1 MEVIKW
7 SEMAK
12 ALENEKAII
21 IENNLELNKY
31 SIILNPSNLKEVNT
45 LEQIIEQILEV
56 IPTSRNQMIIQHEKL
71 EASRK
76 AFNRKINAIHES
88 MEEKRKAFRQNN
100 EV

>member
-12 ALENEKAII
+12 VLDNEKAII

-45 LEQIIEQILEV
+45 LEQIIEQILET
-56 IPTSRNQMIIQHEKL
+56 IPTSRNQMTIQHEK
-71 EASRK
+71 RK
-76 AFNRKINAIHES
+76 VLRKVFDKKINAIHES
-88 MEEKRKAFRQNN
+88 MAKKRKAFRQNN